1 MSEATHFN
9 ADDRQA
15 INDLL
20 MGDLEGFAT
29 HFLGPPNRDSRSK
42 RNWRWGRKSKFSLA
56 VRGAKRGSF
65 YSFEAGAGGSLF
77 DLIMQAMQ
85 CPYREALQHA
95 AEYAGYQRVT
105 LTDDD
110 RARLSATRE
119 KAHLEAARQ
128 AEISAAEAEKETE
141 RGIKAAANIWA
152 RGVPVSGTPAER
164 YLSHFRCIP
173 TPPGGW
179 PVELIRFDPKE
190 SALLIPGRRPDTGDL
205 TAVQQIF
212 VAPDGSKAPESQW
225 RALNKMAQKQSR
237 GSLSGS
243 TFMLPPATLKDPD
256 FAGMTAIAEGPE
268 TALTVWSATG
278 MPVLGALGVISNVPV
293 PDGASIVLCRDDD
306 PADSAAYTQARN
318 YLKALQRLGKTVV
331 EAHPWPTRRRDKSDL
346 NDTAQAL
353 GIDAVV
359 ERMQVAVVPARL
371 SAPVQRLPI
380 SEARDGTQRMAEI
393 TFKEAA
399 LSWNEDVPEG
409 YAARAKAAMETAEE
423 HDCEPQLP
431 ELPPAHI
438 AKIGVGIGKSH
449 VAREM
454 AVSAAMEMGLG
465 PDEKEYRSIVFFT
478 PTLELAK
485 EHAADMR
492 RMIEERGSNLR
503 VRIWRGRSA
512 PNPDGIPEPDSEWP
526 QDKVDDFSAIKDRSQ
541 MCLRPEDAK
550 RVTLAQMRVTPA
562 LCIGEQK
569 SGGIGEKCP
578 WFDTCAYMKQ
588 VNAARA
594 DIWVAANNLLFQ
606 SKPAAIGRPV
616 MLVID
621 EKFEDKALYG
631 VSGTDSGLSIE
642 GIPLA
647 SDAPKGNSGGLGW
660 QSLISARIQLERLFQ
675 SIEPG
680 PLARRSVVEA
690 GFTDPATLREYKRA
704 EWRRIEGL
712 LADGVALLDPSTKT
726 AAARNLDERRAASTV
741 ASIFGAMA
749 DLVENTRQDRS
760 GRIEIAEIGKRGG
773 TVQKIVRVKGRYDI
787 DEGWTSPTL
796 IINATVRP
804 ELTKVLF
811 PNAELTANIAADAPH
826 QTITQVIGR
835 SWSKS
840 SMMAEGKAKE
850 AEIKKLLGFIASN
863 AAVTW
868 PRQTLVICQNDIEKA
883 LLHYGVPDNVVT
895 GHYNAVSGID
905 RWGTV
910 GSLIA
915 IGRTLPSVKAVE
927 TLAEATTGNVCQRII
942 PIIGEDGEAR
952 TNYETCDAMHLMRN
966 GDIIATS
973 RLTHPDPIAEAW
985 RWTICEGEMLQA
997 IGRAR
1002 GVNRTSE
1009 NPVSI
1014 VVMSDIPLD
1023 LPLDS
1028 LVQWQDVRPGPY
1040 DQMATRGVVM
1050 SSPADAVVA
1059 HRDLLGSAQAAKKA
1073 FQRDKSSGTFPY
1085 KDSLLGEC
1093 PPPPGWKLA
1102 AYKKE
1107 GAGKREAFALFRP
1120 DLIDGAE
1127 DWLEANLA
1135 PLSSFRWVE
1144 YGKIPP
1150 DPPAEARGEPQERPA
1165 VTETDIPLR
1174 MPERVPDGLWQVYDV
1189 EPSPSGGFGALQHG
1203 GAPPGRPF
1211 HGGTGSLSQPP
1222 SPSDGRTDWFPD
1234 G

>member
-1 MSEATHFN
+1 MSEAAHFN

-95 AEYAGYQRVT
+95 AEYAGYQRVA
-105 LTDDD
+105 LTDAD

-119 KAHLEAARQ
+119 KARLEAARQ

-141 RGIKAAANIWA
+141 RGIKAAVNIWA

-225 RALNKMAQKQSR
+225 RPLNKMAQKQSR

-243 TFMLPPATLKDPD
+243 TFMLPPAALKDPD

-268 TALTVWSATG
+268 TALTVWAATG

-306 PADSAAYTQARN
+306 PADSPAYMQARN
-318 YLKALQRLGKTVV
+318 YLKALQHAGKTVV

-359 ERMQVAVVPARL
+359 ERIRSAVASVRFAPIIKRVPIA
-371 SAPVQRLPI
+371 
-380 SEARDGTQRMAEI
+380 EARAMARKVADN
-393 TFKEAA
+393 FKHAAHEWNAAFPAGYHQTIGKEEAA
-399 LSWNEDVPEG
+399 
-409 YAARAKAAMETAEE
+409 AEE
-423 HDCEPQLP
+423 EGRAPQYP
-431 ELPPAHI
+431 PMPPAHI
-438 AKIGVGIGKSH
+438 ARIEVGVGKSH
-449 VAREM
+449 AAREM
-454 AVSAAMEMGLG
+454 AVTAAMEMGLG
-465 PDEKEYRSIVFFT
+465 PDEKDYRSITFFT
-478 PTLELAK
+478 PTLDLA
-485 EHAADMR
+485 EEQAAAMR
-492 RMIEERGSNLR
+492 QLAAAQGADLR
-503 VRIWRGRSA
+503 VRVWRGRGA
-512 PNPDGIPEPDSEWP
+512 PNPDGAPEPESGWS
-526 QDKVDDFSAIKDRSQ
+526 QDKVDDLAAIKDKTK
-541 MCLRPEDAK
+541 MCLRPDDAD
-550 RVTLAQMRVTPA
+550 RVMDAQLRVTPA
-562 LCIGEQK
+562 LCVGERK
-569 SGGIGEKCP
+569 SGGIGEPCP
-578 WFDTCAYMKQ
+578 WFDACAYMKQ
-588 VNAARA
+588 VYSARA
-594 DIWVAANNLLFQ
+594 DIWVVASNLLFQ
-606 SKPAAIGRPV
+606 SKPAAIGRPIMNV
-616 MLVID
+616 VD
-621 EKFEDKALYG
+621 EEFEGRALFG
-631 VSGTDSGLSIE
+631 VSGVDSGLPIDR
-642 GIPLA
+642 IPLA
-647 SDAPKGNSGGLGW
+647 PDAPQGYSSGLGW
-660 QSLISARIQLERLFQ
+660 QSLNSARVQLELLLQ
-675 SIEPG
+675 KGETG
-680 PLARRSVVEA
+680 PLRRADVIEA
-690 GFTDPATLREYKRA
+690 GFSDPATLRDYAKA
-704 EWRRIEGL
+704 EWKRIEGL
-712 LADGVALLDPSTKT
+712 LADGAALLDPSTKDT
-726 AAARNLDERRAASTV
+726 ATRNLDERRAGNTV
-741 ASIFGAMA
+741 AGIFAAMA
-749 DLVENTRQDRS
+749 DLVADPDQDAS
-760 GRIEIAEIGKRGG
+760 GRIEIAHIGRRGG
-773 TVQKIVRVKGRYDI
+773 DLQKVVRLKGHRDVHP
-787 DEGWTSPTL
+787 GWVAPTL

-804 ELTKVLF
+804 EVTRAFF
-811 PNAELTANIAADAPH
+811 PEAVVTADIAAEAPF
-826 QTITQVIGR
+826 QDVTQVIGR

-840 SMMAEGKAKE
+840 SLMEGGKPKE
-850 AEIKKLLGFIASN
+850 AEIKKLLGFIASKA
-863 AAVTW
+863 AAVW
-868 PRQTLVICQNDIEKA
+868 PKRALVICQKDIEKA
-883 LLHYGVPDNVVT
+883 LEAYGLPDNIET
-895 GHYNAVSGID
+895 GHYKAIAGID
-905 RWGTV
+905 TWGDV
-910 GSLIA
+910 AALIT
-915 IGRTLPSVKAVE
+915 IGRTLPPVKTVE
-927 TLAEATTGNVCQRII
+927 ALAEATTGRTCNRIV
-942 PIIGEDGEAR
+942 PIIGEDGAPR
-952 TNYETCDAMHLMRN
+952 VSYETHDAVRVMRN
-966 GDIIATS
+966 GDVLSTS
-973 RLTHPDPIAEAW
+973 RLAHPDPIAEAW

-1073 FQRDKSSGTFPY
+1073 FQRDKSLGTFPY

-1144 YGKIPP
+1144 YGTIPP

-1174 MPERVPDGLWQVYDV
+1174 MPERVPDGLWHAPDAG
-1189 EPSPSGGFGALQHG
+1189 PSPSGGFGALRHS
-1203 GAPPGRPF
+1203 GAPPGHPF
-1211 HGGTGSLSQPP
+1211 HGGTGSLPQPP